1 MTTEEWTLTDEQ
13 RADTVARIRS
23 NIASMAFF
31 RSTPL
36 PPDVVEAA
44 AIAVEKKA
52 YTVAR
57 VEARTTTGMRPH
69 HESLKVAHLASAA
82 RSSQPPCPLQLTI

>member
-1 MTTEEWTLTDEQ
+1 MTTAEWSLADEQ
-13 RADTVARIRS
+13 RADTIARIRS
-23 NIASMAFF
+23 NLACMAFF
-31 RSTPL
+31 NGSPL

-44 AIAVEKKA
+44 AVAVEKKA

-69 HESLKVAHLASAA
+69 YETLKVQFHSPIEWVFPAGGPAAHH
-82 RSSQPPCPLQLTI
+82 